1 VTTDIHAHIVPE
13 AFINELAAEVPAAR
27 PTIESRDDGWY
38 FRYPSGRV
46 SGPFPAGMF
55 DVDARIA
62 DMDRDG
68 IDVHALSVPPPQFQY
83 GLEPVAAAAHAR
95 LYNDALV
102 DIARTHPE
110 RFVVLG
116 TLPMQDVTASI
127 AELER
132 LVSIPEVVGLELA
145 TNVAGTNL
153 GHDGFADLWAA
164 IAAAGLAAVLHPS
177 EVAGHDRMHDYYLH
191 NFVGNPTDSTLAA
204 GSLIFSGVL
213 ERNAALRIAL
223 LHGGGFLPYQIGRFD
238 HGWKVRREA
247 AARID
252 RAPSE
257 YLDRFWFDT
266 LTHDRA
272 SLAFLLQRVG
282 ADRLALGSDYPF
294 DMADPDP
301 VGSVRAAIT
310 DPAALD
316 KILRGTPDV
325 LLTRTTEVSH
335 A

>member
-1 VTTDIHAHIVPE
+1 MTIDIHAHIVPE
-13 AFINELAAEVPAAR
+13 EFINALAAEVPTAR
-27 PTIESRDDGWY
+27 PTIESRDGGWY
-38 FRYPSGRV
+38 FSYPSGRV

-55 DVDARIA
+55 DVGARLA

-68 IDVHALSVPPPQFQY
+68 VDVHALSVPPPQFQY
-83 GLEPVAAAAHAR
+83 RLEGAAAAAHAR

-102 DIARTHPE
+102 DIARAHPE

-116 TLPMQDVTASI
+116 TLPMQNVAAAV

-132 LVSIPEVVGLELA
+132 LVSMPEVVGLELA

-153 GHDGFADLWAA
+153 GHDSFADVWAA
-164 IAAAGLAAVLHPS
+164 IATAGLAVVLHPS
-177 EVAGHDRMHDYYLH
+177 EVAGHDRMRDYYLH
-191 NFVGNPTDSTLAA
+191 NFVGNPADSTLAA

-213 ERNAALRIAL
+213 ERNASLRIAL
-223 LHGGGFLPYQIGRFD
+223 LHGGGFLPYQIGRFA
-238 HGWKVRREA
+238 HGWEVRREA

-257 YLDRFWFDT
+257 YLGRFWFDT

-294 DMADPDP
+294 DMADADP
-301 VGSVRAAIT
+301 VGSVRAAIA

-316 KILRGTPDV
+316 KILRHTPGM
-325 LLTRTTEVSH
+325 LLTRTTEASR

>member
-1 VTTDIHAHIVPE
+1 MTTDIHAHIVPE
-13 AFINELAAEVPAAR
+13 AFINELAIEVPAAAPKIQNR
-27 PTIESRDDGWY
+27 REGWY
-38 FRYPSGRV
+38 FNYPNGRV

-55 DVDARIA
+55 DVGSRLA

-68 IDVHALSVPPPQFQY
+68 VNVHALSVPPPQFQY
-83 GLEPVAAAAHAR
+83 KLDTEAATTHAQ
-95 LYNDALV
+95 LYNDSLV
-102 DIARTHPE
+102 NIARAHPE

-116 TLPMQDVTASI
+116 HLPMQDPEAAI
-127 AELER
+127 AEVQR
-132 LVSIPEVVGLELA
+132 LVSVPEVVGLEVA
-145 TNVAGTNL
+145 TNVTGANL
-153 GHDGFADLWAA
+153 GDDRFAELWTM
-164 IAAAGLAAVLHPS
+164 ISDAGLAVVLHPS
-177 EVAGHDRMHDYYLH
+177 DVAGHDRMHDYYLH

-238 HGWKVRREA
+238 HGWKVRPEA
-247 AARID
+247 KSRID
-252 RAPSE
+252 RAPSQ

-266 LTHDRA
+266 LTHDRD

-301 VGSVRAAIT
+301 VATVRATIT
-310 DPAALD
+310 DPVALE
-316 KILRGTPDV
+316 KVLVHTPQQ
-325 LLTRTTEVSH
+325 LLTRAVAVSH